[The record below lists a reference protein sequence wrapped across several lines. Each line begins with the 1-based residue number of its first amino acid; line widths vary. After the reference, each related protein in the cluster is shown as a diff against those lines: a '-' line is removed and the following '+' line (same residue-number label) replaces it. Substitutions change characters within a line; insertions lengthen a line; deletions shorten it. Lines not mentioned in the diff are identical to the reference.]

1 MVPGGGHTLAANH
14 LDSVW
19 NKLVGVKLNYAREIH
34 TLRNGLTGEDFNG
47 EPSVV
52 KVLDVDGAT
61 SQSCHELNIAVVKKI
76 ILSAGEARMGLL
88 LDFENDVAGLNTRC
102 LVTLAS
108 ELDLGAT
115 ADTLVNVDVED
126 LAVNGGLLSIALL
139 AAVLLLD
146 ALTLSVTVGADSL
159 EALDHGAHLA
169 HHGLHTVAIT
179 ASASLDSTLLSTD
192 ALALRADD

>member
-1 MVPGGGHTLAANH
+1 
-14 LDSVW
+14 
-19 NKLVGVKLNYAREIH
+19 
-34 TLRNGLTGEDFNG
+34 
-47 EPSVV
+47 
-52 KVLDVDGAT
+52 
-61 SQSCHELNIAVVKKI
+61 
-76 ILSAGEARMGLL
+76 MGLL

-126 LAVNGGLLSIALL
+126 LAVNGGLLSVALL

-179 ASASLDSTLLSTD
+179 ASASLDSTLLSTETI
-192 ALALRADD
+192 ALRADD

>member
-1 MVPGGGHTLAANH
+1 
-14 LDSVW
+14 
-19 NKLVGVKLNYAREIH
+19 
-34 TLRNGLTGEDFNG
+34 LRNSLTGEDVNG

-52 KVLDVDGAT
+52 EVLDVDGAT
-61 SQSCHELNIAVVKKI
+61 SQSCHKLNIAVVKEI
-76 ILSAGEARMGLL
+76 ILSASEARMGLL

-126 LAVNGGLLSIALL
+126 LAVNGGLLSVALL

-179 ASASLDSTLLSTD
+179 ASASLDSTLLSTKTI
-192 ALALRADD
+192 ALRADD